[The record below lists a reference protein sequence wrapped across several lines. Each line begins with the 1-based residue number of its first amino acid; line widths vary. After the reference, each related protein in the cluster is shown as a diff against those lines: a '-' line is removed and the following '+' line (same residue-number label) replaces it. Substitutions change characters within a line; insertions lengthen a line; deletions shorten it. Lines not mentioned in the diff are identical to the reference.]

1 MAIIRNNIVIYIFI
15 FVKGLLL
22 NTVALYFMFASNITS
37 KFRTLAISVTVDLR
51 IYFTHNI
58 LE

>member
-1 MAIIRNNIVIYIFI
+1 MKCLFFKRYY
-15 FVKGLLL
+15 L
-22 NTVALYFMFASNITS
+22 NTVTFYLTFASDITS

-58 LE
+58 LGVT

>member
-1 MAIIRNNIVIYIFI
+1 LYKIYY
-15 FVKGLLL
+15 L
-22 NTVALYFMFASNITS
+22 NTVTFYLTFASDITS
-37 KFRTLAISVTVDLR
+37 KFRTLAISVTVVL